1 VPALWGAR
9 LHGVLS
15 SPISQF
21 SYPRPVDTSP
31 QLKRFGIR
39 TVFRP
44 GDQTRSCRRGTN
56 RDHHCVYYS
65 DQKTQ
70 ADASL

>member
-1 VPALWGAR
+1 MSQFSGAR
-9 LHGVLS
+9 LHGVKP

-21 SYPRPVDTSP
+21 SYTRPVDTSP

-56 RDHHCVYYS
+56 RDHHFVYYS

-70 ADASL
+70 ANASL